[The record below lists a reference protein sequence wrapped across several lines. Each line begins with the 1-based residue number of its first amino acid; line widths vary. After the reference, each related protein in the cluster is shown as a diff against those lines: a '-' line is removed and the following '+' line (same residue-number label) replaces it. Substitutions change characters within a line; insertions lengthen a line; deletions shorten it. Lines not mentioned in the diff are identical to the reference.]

1 MAKAKFIKVK
11 YGFIDEELSS
21 SEWSLLSYL
30 SSLTGKAE
38 VINASNAHLAESLGI
53 SERTVCRGLNK
64 IEDLE
69 LIVRETKNNGHYG
82 MSRRITIAQPV
93 KTAYYR

>member
-1 MAKAKFIKVK
+1 MTKAKFIKVK

-30 SSLTGKAE
+30 SSLAWKAE
-38 VINASNAHLAESLGI
+38 VINASNAHLAESLGM
-53 SERTVCRGLNK
+53 SQRTVCRGLNK

-69 LIVRETKNNGHYG
+69 LIVRDTKNNGHYG
-82 MSRRITIAQPV
+82 MSRKITIAQPV
-93 KTAYYR
+93 MRAYYR

>member
-1 MAKAKFIKVK
+1 MTKAKFIKVK

-30 SSLTGKAE
+30 SSLAWKNE
-38 VINASNAHLAESLGI
+38 VINASNAHLAESLGM
-53 SERTVCRGLNK
+53 SQRTVCRGLNK

-69 LIVRETKNNGHYG
+69 LIVRDTKNNGHYG

>member
-11 YGFIDEELSS
+11 YDFIDEELSS

-30 SSLTGKAE
+30 SSLAWKAE
-38 VINASNAHLAESLGI
+38 VINASNAHLAESLGM

-69 LIVRETKNNGHYG
+69 LIARDTKNNGHYG
-82 MSRRITIAQPV
+82 MSRKITIAQPV
-93 KTAYYR
+93 MRAYYR

>member
-11 YGFIDEELSS
+11 YDFIDEELSS

-30 SSLTGKAE
+30 SSLAWKAE
-38 VINASNAHLAESLGI
+38 VINASNAHLAESLGM
-53 SERTVCRGLNK
+53 SQRTVCRGLNK

-69 LIVRETKNNGHYG
+69 LIVRDTKNNGHYG
-82 MSRRITIAQPV
+82 MSRKITIAQPV
-93 KTAYYR
+93 MRAYYR